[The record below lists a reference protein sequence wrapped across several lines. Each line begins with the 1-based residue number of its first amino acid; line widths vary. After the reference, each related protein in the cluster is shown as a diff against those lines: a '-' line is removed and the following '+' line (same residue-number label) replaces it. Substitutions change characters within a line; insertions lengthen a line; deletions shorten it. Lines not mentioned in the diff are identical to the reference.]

1 MLLIFQCILLYSF
14 YMLHFDRGEIL
25 QEFVFNCVCRAM
37 SVTSSES
44 SQEDSLHEDDE
55 EHEKEEQQLDEEQL
69 EEEEELE
76 EDDELE
82 EQEHLDEESV
92 TEQSIEQLV
101 ETTDVGMQR
110 ELSIVAV
117 PPKVVLQEENQLEV
131 SSSPAFHILD
141 AVSMFSL

>member
-1 MLLIFQCILLYSF
+1 
-14 YMLHFDRGEIL
+14 
-25 QEFVFNCVCRAM
+25 M

-44 SQEDSLHEDDE
+44 SQEDSLHKDDE
-55 EHEKEEQQLDEEQL
+55 EHEQLDDEEQL

-76 EDDELE
+76 EEDELE
-82 EQEHLDEESV
+82 EGEHLDEESV

-101 ETTDVGMQR
+101 ETTDVGLQR

>member
-1 MLLIFQCILLYSF
+1 
-14 YMLHFDRGEIL
+14 MLHFDPGEIL
-25 QEFVFNCVCRAM
+25 QEFVFNCMCRAM
-37 SVTSSES
+37 SDSSSDS
-44 SQEDSLHEDDE
+44 SQEDSLHEDKE
-55 EHEKEEQQLDEEQL
+55 EHEEEEEQL

-76 EDDELE
+76 DEEQLEEEEELE

-92 TEQSIEQLV
+92 TELSIELSIEQLV
-101 ETTDVGMQR
+101 ETTDVVMQR

-141 AVSMFSL
+141 AVSIHAAS